1 MEAELFFIFVL
12 ALILF
17 GPRKLPEIGR
27 YIGKAMAEF
36 RRAKSEFTAQI
47 ENEVRQ
53 LEEESKR
60 MLPPETIDLEDNNR
74 ILPPAKAP
82 EGTVIAANELASEP
96 SANGSGASQET
107 HA

>member
-53 LEEESKR
+53 LEEESKK
-60 MLPPETIDLEDNNR
+60 MLPQETIDLEDSNR
-74 ILPPAKAP
+74 ILPPTKAP
-82 EGTVIAANELASEP
+82 EGTVISASEVTPEP
-96 SANGSGASQET
+96 SVNGSGASQET

>member
-60 MLPPETIDLEDNNR
+60 MLPAETIDLEDGSR
-74 ILPPAKAP
+74 ILPPTKAP
-82 EGTVIAANELASEP
+82 EGTVISASEVASEP
-96 SANGSGASQET
+96 SVNGSGASQET

>member
-60 MLPPETIDLEDNNR
+60 MLPAQTLDLESENS
-74 ILPPAKAP
+74 IQPPTNAP
-82 EGTVIAANELASEP
+82 EGTVISASEV
-96 SANGSGASQET
+96 SSGRSINGSGASQET

>member
-53 LEEESKR
+53 LEEESKK
-60 MLPPETIDLEDNNR
+60 MLPAQTLDLESDN
-74 ILPPAKAP
+74 IIQPPTKAP
-82 EGTVIAANELASEP
+82 EGTVISADDVTPGP
-96 SANGSGASQET
+96 SVNGSGASQQT
-107 HA
+107 NA

>member
-1 MEAELFFIFVL
+1 MESELFFIFVL

-17 GPRKLPEIGR
+17 GPRKLPELGR
-27 YIGKAMAEF
+27 YIGKALAEF

-53 LEEESKR
+53 LEEESKK
-60 MLPPETIDLEDNNR
+60 MLPADIIEAESTNTIQA
-74 ILPPAKAP
+74 PTKAP
-82 EGTVIAANELASEP
+82 AGTVISAGEVASEP
-96 SANGSGASQET
+96 AVNGSGASQET